1 MPFISKDWRSPGEE
15 WVKYDGGWE
24 KKSVVT
30 IQDAVMT
37 PQHLDLSIEVKEVKS
52 EVIDRPLN
60 VAEAVATLN
69 RGLKNCS
76 NRKKNF
82 SESNSDQNDK
92 ENLNPASRFEV
103 MLQEHVRRIRGQI
116 VEEINHNDVSQE
128 NGSQKSSR

>member
-30 IQDAVMT
+30 IQDAVST

-69 RGLKNCS
+69 RGLKNCTKS
-76 NRKKNF
+76 RKKNF
-82 SESNSDQNDK
+82 SESSDQNDK
-92 ENLNPASRFEV
+92 ENFNPASRFEV

-116 VEEINHNDVSQE
+116 AEEINHNDVQD